1 MSEYKRFIS
10 YLYEYKNEK
19 KTYNRGFLKAESKGG
34 IFKLEI
40 HIKDSALA
48 ASVPVQIF
56 GFTRSGDELAGIA
69 LGSTQTSAGSI
80 GCCLKTADHN
90 LNGSGIPMS
99 DLSGIVLLCGDVLC
113 YASAWDD
120 LPVNPQRLRQPV
132 SINDADSDSTPSQPS
147 TETDGPL
154 ADDNTTPSQQ
164 ETTPV
169 SEEVSEEPSLETEE
183 VKELPPEE
191 HAEEKSPAELMDF
204 IPDPPLSRWER
215 VMDLYESINP
225 FTDGSVTECVRL
237 DLKDLPALR
246 KERWLIGNN
255 PLILHAYS
263 EHHHLILG
271 KMDNR
276 DPSVYIFGVPG
287 TYTPKERFMADM
299 YGFPYFKAA
308 NSSTRNVPRFG
319 YWYRIID

>member
-1 MSEYKRFIS
+1 MSDYRRFIS

-19 KTYNRGFLKAESKGG
+19 KTYNRGFLKAEAKGG

-40 HIKDSALA
+40 HIKDSGLA

-56 GFTRSGDELAGIA
+56 GFTRNEDKLSGIF
-69 LGSTQTSAGSI
+69 LGSTQTSSGSI
-80 GCCLKTADHN
+80 GCCLKTADQD
-90 LNGSGIPMS
+90 LNGSGVPMK
-99 DLSGIVLLCGDVLC
+99 DLNGILLLCGGTLC

-120 LPVNPQRLRQPV
+120 LPVNPQHFKAPESLSDAESESDAAPAEQPPET
-132 SINDADSDSTPSQPS
+132 NDGSSGDTLPQSADETNPSAEDS
-147 TETDGPL
+147 
-154 ADDNTTPSQQ
+154 A
-164 ETTPV
+164 
-169 SEEVSEEPSLETEE
+169 EEPSLEAEE
-183 VKELPPEE
+183 VKELAE
-191 HAEEKSPAELMDF
+191 EEKSPAELMDF

-271 KMDNR
+271 KMDDHDR
-276 DPSVYIFGVPG
+276 SVYIFGVPG

-308 NSSTRNVPRFG
+308 NSGSRNVPRFG